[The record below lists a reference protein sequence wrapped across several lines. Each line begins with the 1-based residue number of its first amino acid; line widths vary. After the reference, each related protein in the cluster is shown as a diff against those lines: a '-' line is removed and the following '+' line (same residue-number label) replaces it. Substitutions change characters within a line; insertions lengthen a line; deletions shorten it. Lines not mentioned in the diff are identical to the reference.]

1 LTAIKAF
8 FFTIL
13 LVCSLGTVSFAQ
25 QAATA
30 TLSGRVL
37 DPNGAVIPGAMVTV
51 TQKGT
56 GIKREVVTTG
66 EGLFVVPN
74 LAAAEY
80 EVLTRA
86 TGFAK

>member
-1 LTAIKAF
+1 
-8 FFTIL
+8 
-13 LVCSLGTVSFAQ
+13 
-25 QAATA
+25 
-30 TLSGRVL
+30 
-37 DPNGAVIPGAMVTV
+37 MVTV

-56 GIKREVVTTG
+56 GIRREVVTTG

-86 TGFAK
+86 TGFAE